1 MPSLASSSQCEEGAR
16 DGIDIWDMAHII
28 RGLYLMLYMSLK
40 QIKATDT
47 RTDIKKTKTRSKN
60 LKIEQKMDRYVN
72 YMK

>member
-1 MPSLASSSQCEEGAR
+1 
-16 DGIDIWDMAHII
+16 
-28 RGLYLMLYMSLK
+28 MSLK